1 MDRKRIMLTDK
12 EIMAVRCAIID
23 DIRDKEKLIKTIYG
37 DEAKPE
43 YFIFEQIME
52 LKSVLKK
59 LDHASSGCSVLWEG
73 D

>member
-12 EIMAVRCAIID
+12 EIMAVRCAILD
-23 DIRDKEKLIKTIYG
+23 DIRDKEKLMKTLYG
-37 DEAKPE
+37 DEEKPE
-43 YFIFEQIME
+43 CFIFEQIME

>member
-12 EIMAVRCAIID
+12 EIMAVRCAILD
-23 DIRDKEKLIKTIYG
+23 DIRDKEKLMKTLYG

-43 YFIFEQIME
+43 CFIFEQIME

>member
-43 YFIFEQIME
+43 YFIFQQIME